1 MIDEATWEAAH
12 GTVGTRYVGRVGTL
26 GHLSAVIAT
35 LLLAVCGLVAL
46 LVVAGVWACLLFLLA
61 AAVAALCAG
70 P

>member
-26 GHLSAVIAT
+26 GHLSALITTLFIAVI
-35 LLLAVCGLVAL
+35 GLVAL
-46 LVVAGVWACLLFLLA
+46 LVVAGVWVLGLFVLA
-61 AAVAALCAG
+61 AVIAALSAG